1 MRAQTFAPGPFA
13 AIALIA
19 VACLP
24 LAARAQASGSET
36 PSSQAPAQLSPI
48 KLAPIKLAP
57 IKLAPI
63 VPSLSTAAPAPP
75 VPALKPPAQQ
85 TPDVPALAK
94 PIPEPPAAVTP
105 APAAPMPVATAPAPT
120 APASSPDITKMAPID
135 LATAAVLNLEHA
147 DTLPGHYT
155 FLKTEQVQEIIDD
168 KLVADHTTGFES
180 VFIGGLPYLRRI
192 SYDGNPLSDKDQKS
206 EQRLYDKAVKDRTG
220 LSEATRLAL
229 AKHASRD
236 AVLNYNRVPF
246 DFALKLDGHTTVDGI
261 DCVVLDA
268 MPLPTSLAPSQQ
280 LHLRLAIEPT
290 DLQVLDIHKEFLAAN
305 NGFDKGTVVEAR
317 YELHEGN
324 PLLAEQTL
332 DTVVRFKELLDKP
345 IHVHQVTRY
354 TNYRRFR
361 ATVTI
366 EAVHELPPDVPK
378 VDPKAPPSSPP
389 R

>member
-1 MRAQTFAPGPFA
+1 
-13 AIALIA
+13 
-19 VACLP
+19 
-24 LAARAQASGSET
+24 
-36 PSSQAPAQLSPI
+36 
-48 KLAPIKLAP
+48 
-57 IKLAPI
+57 
-63 VPSLSTAAPAPP
+63 
-75 VPALKPPAQQ
+75 
-85 TPDVPALAK
+85 
-94 PIPEPPAAVTP
+94 
-105 APAAPMPVATAPAPT
+105 
-120 APASSPDITKMAPID
+120 MAPID

-192 SYDGNPLSDKDQKS
+192 SYDGKPLSDKEQKA
-206 EQRLYDKAVKDRTG
+206 EQKLYDKAVKDRTG

-229 AKHASRD
+229 AKHASRN

-268 MPLPTSLAPSQQ
+268 LPLPTSVAPSQQ
-280 LHLRLAIEPT
+280 LHLRLAIDP
-290 DLQVLDIHKEFLAAN
+290 DGLQVLDIHKEFLAAD

-332 DTVVRFKELLDKP
+332 DTVVRFKELLNKP

-366 EAVHELPPDVPK
+366 EAVHELPPDEPK
-378 VDPKAPPSSPP
+378 VDPKATPPSQP